1 MGALPDPT
9 PPRGAQPLKSPDQAP
24 PLFAVPGRS
33 APAPRREEP
42 RPAPPTPAAP
52 QVAEPVVEPDLPPAE
67 PAPATPSP
75 ASEAGPVV
83 EGETPQEGFVPVV
96 GEPWW
101 AHLRPPDV
109 WNTPAPTV
117 GEEIARARRG
127 DHLPQSGPW
136 RTAELV
142 RTWISALINTVL
154 LLLVHVNRS
163 AGRQAV
169 LLLFVAGIALVLA
182 TR

>member
-42 RPAPPTPAAP
+42 RPAPQAAP
-52 QVAEPVVEPDLPPAE
+52 VPEVAEPVVEPDPAPAE

-83 EGETPQEGFVPVV
+83 ETPQEGFVPVV

-101 AHLRPPDV
+101 ASLRPPDV

-127 DHLPQSGPW
+127 DHLPQDGPW

-169 LLLFVAGIALVLA
+169 LVLFVAGIALVLA